1 MPAIIWNGMSSSL
14 NPSIDRARQ
23 AERISVAEVRV
34 FRADQ
39 HADICHE
46 LVDGHQAV
54 LQAYGIKK
62 LTTFNRD
69 WIGNPNVIVIAAI
82 GLGAGVDGRSQRVLG
97 GARMHGATTVD
108 ELPLMKAIGNQ
119 DPHLKAHMAQYVEE
133 GAFELG
139 GMWNSIEMAGMGVEA
154 TFMIQAAMAT
164 LTMVGGRHL
173 FALTSPVTRRMQ
185 RPLAFFTEKGIGDD
199 GYFTYP
205 TPKLRATIARYTFPE
220 HLTDV
225 QTEVRAL
232 LEGIWQDPEGMVHH
246 VQGPK
251 GELALKFR
259 LEV

>member
-1 MPAIIWNGMSSSL
+1 MSSSL

-23 AERISVAEVRV
+23 AERIAEAELRV

-39 HADICHE
+39 YPDVCHE

-54 LQAYGIKK
+54 LQAYGIKH

-69 WIGNPNVIVIAAI
+69 WIGNPNIIVIAAV
-82 GLGAGVDGRSQRVLG
+82 GKGVGVDGRLERVLG
-97 GARMHGATTVD
+97 GARMHGAQQASD
-108 ELPLMKAIGNQ
+108 LPLLRAIGSQ
-119 DPHLKAHMAQYVEE
+119 DPQLEQHMEQYVKE

-139 GMWNSIEMAGMGVEA
+139 GMWNSIELAGMGVEA

-164 LTMVGGRHL
+164 LTMIGGRHL

-185 RPLAFFTEKGIGDD
+185 RPLAFFTEEGIGDE

-220 HLTDV
+220 NLESV
-225 QTEVRAL
+225 EPRVREL
-232 LEGIWQDPEGMVHH
+232 LEGIWQDPEGMVHS

-251 GELALKFR
+251 GELKLKFR

>member
-1 MPAIIWNGMSSSL
+1 MPAYILNGMSSSL
-14 NPSIDRARQ
+14 NPSIDRVRKADRI
-23 AERISVAEVRV
+23 AEAEVRV

-39 HADICHE
+39 HLDCCND

-69 WIGNPNVIVIAAI
+69 WIGDPSVIVIAAVAKGSGI
-82 GLGAGVDGRSQRVLG
+82 DGKTERVLG
-97 GARMHGATTVD
+97 GARMHGVD
-108 ELPLMKAIGNQ
+108 DIQNMPLIKAVGNQ
-119 DPHLKAHMAQYVEE
+119 DANLAQHMQAYADE

-139 GMWNSIEMAGMGVEA
+139 GMWNSIELAGMGVEA
-154 TFMIQAAMAT
+154 TFLIQAAMAT

-185 RPLAFFTEKGIGDD
+185 APLAFFTEEGIGSE

-205 TPKLRATIARYTFPE
+205 TEKLRATIARYTFPE
-220 HLTDV
+220 NIESV
-225 QTEVRAL
+225 QPQVRQL
-232 LEGIWQDPEGMVHH
+232 LENIWQDPERATYA

-251 GELALKFR
+251 GDLKLKFR
-259 LEV
+259 IEV

>member
-1 MPAIIWNGMSSSL
+1 MLATTSNGMSSSL

-23 AERISVAEVRV
+23 AERIAQAEVHV

-62 LTTFNRD
+62 LITFNRE
-69 WIGNPNVIVIAAI
+69 WIGNPNVIVIAAV
-82 GLGAGVDGRSQRVLG
+82 GQGTGVDGRSRRVLG
-97 GARMHGATTVD
+97 GARMHGAKTTN
-108 ELPLMKAIGNQ
+108 ELPMLKAIGSQ
-119 DPHLKAHMAQYVEE
+119 DSRLRGHMERYVEE

-185 RPLAFFTEKGIGDD
+185 KPLAFFTEEGIGED

-225 QTEVRAL
+225 QPEVREL
-232 LEGIWQDPEGMVHH
+232 LEGIWQDPEGMVHQVH
-246 VQGPK
+246 GPK
-251 GELALKFR
+251 GELNLKFR

>member
-1 MPAIIWNGMSSSL
+1 MSSSL

-23 AERISVAEVRV
+23 AERIAEAEVRV
-34 FRADQ
+34 FRADKYP
-39 HADICHE
+39 DMCHE

-54 LQAYGIKK
+54 LKAYGIKQ

-69 WIGNPNVIVIAAI
+69 WIGNPKVIVIAAI
-82 GLGAGVDGRSQRVLG
+82 GKGPGIDGRMERVLG
-97 GARMHGATTVD
+97 GARMHGASLAS
-108 ELPLMKAIGNQ
+108 ELPLVRAIGDQ
-119 DPHLKAHMAQYVEE
+119 DSNLAHHMEPYVQE
-133 GAFELG
+133 GAYELG
-139 GMWNSIEMAGMGVEA
+139 GMWNSIELAGMGVEA

-185 RPLAFFTEKGIGDD
+185 RPLAFFTEEGIGED
-199 GYFTYP
+199 GFFTYP

-220 HLTDV
+220 NLEAV
-225 QTEVRAL
+225 ESRVREL
-232 LEGIWQDPEGMVHH
+232 LEGIWQDPEGMVHS

-251 GELALKFR
+251 GELQLKFR